1 MYCIRCRSRRKTS
14 FADFGRQS
22 YKGSD
27 ACSSLSVTSNV
38 WRFDKE
44 NGRTYHGYRP
54 GVYYYP
60 NDPTEAERL
69 EYQHCV
75 IDFALDSRLH
85 YAPLF
90 APRYVLD
97 IGTGTGDWA
106 IEMGDSY
113 PNATIEGTDLSP
125 IQPTDVPANVQ
136 FVIDDAEQEDWA
148 VPENHYDYIHTRF
161 MMGCFAD
168 FREIIKQGFKHT
180 KPGGWME
187 SQDLMHP
194 PFCDDG
200 TMPDDWPFKDW
211 SDTMDDASE
220 KANRRLTIA
229 HKLKRWYIEAGFV
242 DVHEKIIKM
251 PINSWPRNKHLKTLG
266 KFWAEN
272 LLAGLQ
278 GFSLALFSREF
289 MWSKTEIEVYL
300 VNVRKSITDHRVHAY
315 HKYYIVYGRKPELS
329 PEEGLGALTLTSPSP
344 IAPSPSDAT
353 PVPPRSPSPIV
364 EKPSGLS
371 SDPQNHGTAE
381 KGPVASEKVVP
392 DATDSV
398 PFMPSL
404 PQQAVQI

>member
-1 MYCIRCRSRRKTS
+1 
-14 FADFGRQS
+14 
-22 YKGSD
+22 
-27 ACSSLSVTSNV
+27 
-38 WRFDKE
+38 
-44 NGRTYHGYRP
+44 
-54 GVYYYP
+54 
-60 NDPTEAERL
+60 
-69 EYQHCV
+69 
-75 IDFALDSRLH
+75 
-85 YAPLF
+85 
-90 APRYVLD
+90 LD

-106 IEMGDSY
+106 IEMGDAY

-289 MWSKTEIEVYL
+289 MWSKTEIEVCVLKGFSIL
-300 VNVRKSITDHRVHAY
+300 VAI
-315 HKYYIVYGRKPELS
+315 
-329 PEEGLGALTLTSPSP
+329 LTR
-344 IAPSPSDAT
+344 IA
-353 PVPPRSPSPIV
+353 
-364 EKPSGLS
+364 GLS
-371 SDPQNHGTAE
+371 RQRPQIHHR
-381 KGPVASEKVVP
+381 
-392 DATDSV
+392 
-398 PFMPSL
+398 PSRPRL
-404 PQQAVQI
+404 SQILHCLRPQTRALSRRRTWRLNPHKPKSYRSKSF